1 MFDKHPWL
9 CIIFMANVSISLIL
23 LKQNYIYEGNMP
35 ITVYSHGIQY
45 HIMNMTLEIGGA
57 QIELALHGVMAW
69 IQFASVVKPSNK
81 VELA

>member
-1 MFDKHPWL
+1 
-9 CIIFMANVSISLIL
+9 
-23 LKQNYIYEGNMP
+23 MP